1 MRNMEKW
8 TRPAAWILAAMA
20 LLLTGWLGAAGDP
33 ARGVLMAA
41 EGPAPSDPLEIVSL
55 SLDQEERTAR
65 LDIGTDGTLVWTTYR
80 DANDDL
86 VVELPNSAPAAGVT
100 DLFRSEGIVESV
112 VVETESGLTRL
123 VVSTRVEAEHSVSA
137 EGSRLQLD
145 LYPAGE
151 ARASTPPS
159 DDEPLEPVP
168 APETAQVAAKQPAEE
183 PVELPVEPP
192 AEEAAAA
199 VEAWNEPE
207 PVEPEPEIAATAEAA
222 EPAQIPEQI
231 DVHSPAGVAATQLH
245 DVTIDSAAGK
255 TTVEVHGDGEFFY
268 STFRLDDPARFV
280 VDLIGVANL
289 APTSAYDG
297 SGTPVERVRVAQF
310 KAQPD
315 MVSRVVIDLSE
326 ATAPELTVLP
336 DSLLLTFNGIGAPP
350 APPEPVATEPVATE
364 SVATEPV
371 AEDEAP
377 EMLDEPVV
385 PAPVDVAALQ
395 EEDEEPMMEE
405 EELMVEPMP
414 VPAPPPAPMPT
425 PRPAAPPT
433 SALAGESITL
443 ADQPEQ
449 AVEGFGSRELGGG
462 DKVYYGEP
470 MTLSLKDADIKD
482 LLRSFAQLSGLNIIV
497 QPGVSGTVTVEF
509 VDVPWDQALEQILK
523 INQLGYEIEGNVM
536 RVAPISV
543 LREEAE
549 EEQRLRSAQ
558 AQAVPLTTILKRVS
572 YAEAR
577 DVERVLRTGSN
588 SVLSDRGTV
597 IVDERTNTLIIT
609 ELPQFINTV
618 VAVIESLDIPEP
630 QVMIEARIIETTK
643 TFTRTLGIAWGFDA
657 ISSAA
662 TGNTT
667 GLVFPNNGAVE
678 GAVDL
683 ANPGSGTLG
692 ITLGNVLNTFN
703 LDIALQ
709 AAESEGL
716 INILSAPKITT
727 LNNETASI
735 QSGLQIPIQTVANN
749 TVSVQFVNATLRLQ
763 VTPHVTAEG
772 TVLMAIDIQKREPL
786 LGLAPQG
793 STNAPIST
801 KDART
806 NVIVRDGGTTVIGGI
821 YEVTT
826 DEGEDKVPGLSR
838 VPILKHLFKNSS
850 QREENEELLI
860 FITPRVV
867 RL

>member
-41 EGPAPSDPLEIVSL
+41 EGPAPGNPLEIVSL

-86 VVELPNSAPAAGVT
+86 VVELPNSAPAAAVT

-112 VVETESGLTRL
+112 VVETEGGLTRL

-151 ARASTPPS
+151 ARASAPS
-159 DDEPLEPVP
+159 DDEPLEPVA
-168 APETAQVAAKQPAEE
+168 APETTQVAEAQPEEQPAEE
-183 PVELPVEPP
+183 PVEPA
-192 AEEAAAA
+192 AEEAAAAA
-199 VEAWNEPE
+199 VEAWNEPA
-207 PVEPEPEIAATAEAA
+207 PVEPEPEIAASAAAA
-222 EPAQIPEQI
+222 EPEQL
-231 DVHSPAGVAATQLH
+231 DVHSPTGIAATQLH

-326 ATAPELTVLP
+326 STAPELTVLP

-350 APPEPVATEPVATE
+350 APPEPVATEPGT
-364 SVATEPV
+364 TEPDAEGFEAV
-371 AEDEAP
+371 GAEDGAP
-377 EMLDEPVV
+377 EMLDEPLV
-385 PAPVDVAALQ
+385 PAPVQVAALQ
-395 EEDEEPMMEE
+395 EEGEEPMMEE
-405 EELMVEPMP
+405 EDVMVEPMP
-414 VPAPPPAPMPT
+414 APAPPPAPMPT
-425 PRPAAPPT
+425 PRPATPAT
-433 SALAGESITL
+433 SSLAGESITL
-443 ADQPEQ
+443 ANQPEQ
-449 AVEGFGSRELGGG
+449 AVQGFGSRELGGG

-549 EEQRLRSAQ
+549 EEQRLRQAQ

-572 YAEAR
+572 YASAR

-678 GAVDL
+678 GAVAL

>member
-1 MRNMEKW
+1 MEKW

-20 LLLTGWLGAAGDP
+20 LLLTGWIGAAVDP

-41 EGPAPSDPLEIVSL
+41 EGPAPGDPLEIVSL
-55 SLDQEERTAR
+55 SLEQEERTAR

-112 VVETESGLTRL
+112 VVETEGGQTRL
-123 VVSTRVEAEHSVSA
+123 VVSTRVDAEHSVSA

-151 ARASTPPS
+151 ARASAPS
-159 DDEPLEPVP
+159 GGEPLEPVP
-168 APETAQVAAKQPAEE
+168 APEAAQVTAEQPAEQPAQV
-183 PVELPVEPP
+183 PVELLVEPP

-199 VEAWNEPE
+199 AVEAWNDPE
-207 PVEPEPEIAATAEAA
+207 PVEPEPEIAVDAGASE
-222 EPAQIPEQI
+222 PEQI
-231 DVHSPAGVAATQLH
+231 EVHSPAGVAATQLH

-255 TTVEVHGDGEFFY
+255 TTIEVHGDGEFFY

-350 APPEPVATEPVATE
+350 APPEPVATEPR
-364 SVATEPV
+364 

-377 EMLDEPVV
+377 AMLDEPVV
-385 PAPVDVAALQ
+385 PEPVQVAALQ
-395 EEDEEPMMEE
+395 EEGDEPMMEE

-414 VPAPPPAPMPT
+414 SPAPPPAPMPT
-425 PRPAAPPT
+425 PRPAAPAT
-433 SALAGESITL
+433 SSLGGESITL

-449 AVEGFGSRELGGG
+449 AVQGFGSREMGGG

-482 LLRSFAQLSGLNIIV
+482 LLRSFAQLSGLNIII

-572 YAEAR
+572 YASAR